1 MVFYYNSFQFKWSP
15 VALCLQCW
23 IAQRLQTIQK
33 LFRFMATNV
42 KSSNPLLGKL
52 LIDAKKYYR
61 LIKKRRMSQQS
72 FGKEQLRPRHITE
85 FGEVGNEFV

>member
-1 MVFYYNSFQFKWSP
+1 
-15 VALCLQCW
+15 
-23 IAQRLQTIQK
+23 
-33 LFRFMATNV
+33 MATNV

-85 FGEVGNEFV
+85 FGEVGNEFVWNAAKLGNSLSFAGVVYSIPSWLHGYFGDSGFWVQ